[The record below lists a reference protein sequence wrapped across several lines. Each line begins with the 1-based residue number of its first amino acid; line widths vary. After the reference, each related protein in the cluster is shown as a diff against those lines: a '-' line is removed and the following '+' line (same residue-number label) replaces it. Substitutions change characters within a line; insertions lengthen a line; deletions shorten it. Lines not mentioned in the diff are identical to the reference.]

1 MCIGYIDLKRSYM
14 GELSSDF
21 DNKSKFKVTW
31 KILKQ
36 ATPPHFKLMLLVTSA
51 PGKIALVNLS

>member
-31 KILKQ
+31 KILKK

-51 PGKIALVNLS
+51 PGKIALVNPS

>member
-1 MCIGYIDLKRSYM
+1 MCIGYIDLKQGYM
-14 GELSSDF
+14 GQLSSDF

-36 ATPPHFKLMLLVTSA
+36 AALYNCITPL
-51 PGKIALVNLS
+51 